1 MKSKLIIILFFN
13 MFTAAVFAGGFE
25 TLVKDIPLGDEES
38 VVVNMDLA
46 LADLSIMSGH
56 SRYILKARISYNPD
70 KIEPIIE
77 YSEGKTGVLDI
88 ECKKRG
94 KFNFNHFDTDENK
107 WELAFTDKIP
117 LEIDLDLG
125 LGEGDFDMSGLQISD
140 MTIDA
145 GLSEINM
152 VFDKPNK
159 LRIDRLKIESGL
171 GEFVAKGL
179 LNANF
184 ERFQFSGGLGSS
196 ELHFTGKMNQPGD
209 AEIEVGL
216 GSIEVYL
223 QKGLPVKIYAQK
235 SFLST
240 VDLEDFRKVR
250 DGVYIS
256 RNWDENASNRL
267 ELDLQIGLGSISVE
281 WED

>member
-13 MFTAAVFAGGFE
+13 MFIAVVFAGGYE
-25 TLVKDIPLGDEES
+25 TLIKDIPLKDEES

-46 LADLSIMSGH
+46 LADLSIMSGN
-56 SRYILKARISYNPD
+56 SKYILKANVSYNPELID
-70 KIEPIIE
+70 PIIE
-77 YSEGKTGVLDI
+77 YNEGKIGILNI
-88 ECKKRG
+88 ECEKRG
-94 KFNFNHFDTDENK
+94 RFNLEHIDTNENK
-107 WELAFTDKIP
+107 WELAFTDKVP
-117 LEIDLDLG
+117 LEIDLELG
-125 LGEGDFDMSGLQISD
+125 LGEGDLDLTGLQISD
-140 MTIDA
+140 MSIDA
-145 GLSEINM
+145 GLSEINL

-159 LRIDRLKIESGL
+159 QRIDRLKIESGL

-196 ELHFTGKMNQPGD
+196 ELHFTGKMNLPGD

-216 GSIEVYL
+216 GTIEVYL
-223 QKGLPVKIYAQK
+223 QKGLPVKIYTQK
-235 SFLST
+235 SFLSS
-240 VDLEDFRKVR
+240 VDLEDFRRVR

-256 RNWDENASNRL
+256 RNWDENAQNRL
-267 ELDLQIGLGSISVE
+267 ELDLQVGLGSISVE